1 MKRGI
6 KRSFGIVVF
15 SMLLILA
22 MAFPVSASSKVDPP
36 KYFRVVSLGDRSVN
50 LRWSKNTSV
59 YGYELYQ
66 YDTASRKYK
75 KIKTLGKTKYTCTIR
90 NLQPGKTYQYLLKA

>member
-15 SMLLILA
+15 SILLILA
-22 MAFPVSASSKVDPP
+22 MAVPVSASSKVDPP

-59 YGYELYQ
+59 
-66 YDTASRKYK
+66 
-75 KIKTLGKTKYTCTIR
+75 
-90 NLQPGKTYQYLLKA
+90 

>member
-22 MAFPVSASSKVDPP
+22 MAVPVSASSKVDPP
-36 KYFRVVSLGDRSVN
+36 KYFR
-50 LRWSKNTSV
+50 
-59 YGYELYQ
+59 
-66 YDTASRKYK
+66 
-75 KIKTLGKTKYTCTIR
+75 
-90 NLQPGKTYQYLLKA
+90 